1 MIIQRY
7 GLPIPQTIPIPGG
20 GTIGNPTPRP
30 SPSPAPERGAEPV
43 RIERSLAGCPSRLP
57 V

>member
-30 SPSPAPERGAEPV
+30 SPSPAPERAEP
-43 RIERSLAGCPSRLP
+43 SPSASSAP
-57 V
+57 